1 MLVVKTTSP
10 ETSPSPAKVQP
21 ENEAPS
27 SSTTKARLR
36 PASPRLR
43 PCSKLRSHS
52 IVYQLAADHRTH
64 DAPPE
69 PPPEVR
75 AIRGA
80 THEHVR
86 PDCPLFGEV
95 HERQVRGGAH
105 RDPISTA
112 APDPASWRAGHRF
125 DEPRERELSA
135 LYELRVKRRKGRL
148 VSPEAGGGLLSRE
161 LLLLGGGGGGFPL
174 VTSSV

>member
-75 AIRGA
+75 AVRGA
-80 THEHVR
+80 AHERVR
-86 PDCPLFGEV
+86 PDRPLFGEV
-95 HERQVRGGAH
+95 YERQVRGRAH
-105 RDPISTA
+105 SDPVSTA
-112 APDPASWRAGHRF
+112 APDPASRRARYRL
-125 DEPRERELSA
+125 DEPREREFSA
-135 LYELRVKRRKGRL
+135 PYKLRVERREGRF
-148 VSPEAGGGLLSRE
+148 VPQEAGGGLLQRK
-161 LLLLGGGGGGFPL
+161 LLLLGCMRRVIRGHE
-174 VTSSV
+174 V

>member
-52 IVYQLAADHRTH
+52 LVYQLAAYHRTH

-69 PPPEVR
+69 PPPEIR
-75 AIRGA
+75 AVRGA
-80 THEHVR
+80 AHERAR
-86 PDCPLFGEV
+86 PDCPPFGGV
-95 HERQVRGGAH
+95 HERRVR
-105 RDPISTA
+105 S
-112 APDPASWRAGHRF
+112 APP
-125 DEPRERELSA
+125 SA
-135 LYELRVKRRKGRL
+135 
-148 VSPEAGGGLLSRE
+148 
-161 LLLLGGGGGGFPL
+161 
-174 VTSSV
+174 